1 MRVMEM
7 ADYRVVGDLR
17 HDFLEAYGR
26 CLVALPGYRRAR
38 HLSGVVAV
46 AKVSRSKLT
55 LERRR
60 RISPSPMRPGRFSHR
75 TLPPRVL
82 KTKTEDART

>member
-26 CLVALPGYRRAR
+26 CLVALPGYRRAAP
-38 HLSGVVAV
+38 LGSG
-46 AKVSRSKLT
+46 SGG
-55 LERRR
+55 E
-60 RISPSPMRPGRFSHR
+60 G
-75 TLPPRVL
+75 
-82 KTKTEDART
+82 